1 MSKPIYYKIQQ
12 FNKISMS
19 WVDIQKTYATID
31 EAIQAGTS
39 SHKWRIMQINGKD
52 RQVIYPSSLSV

>member
-1 MSKPIYYKIQQ
+1 
-12 FNKISMS
+12 MS